1 MHIMLVLPVSRSKGF
16 VLLADIEVG
25 DSGNPTVHPVR
36 MQQRWDL
43 NPGIL
48 IPQVVNLQPI
58 RDSGSWW

>member
-1 MHIMLVLPVSRSKGF
+1 MHIMLVLLVSRFKGF
-16 VLLADIEVG
+16 VLLAAVEVG
-25 DSGNPTVHPVR
+25 DSGNTTVHPVR

-48 IPQVVNLQPI
+48 IPQAVNPHPI